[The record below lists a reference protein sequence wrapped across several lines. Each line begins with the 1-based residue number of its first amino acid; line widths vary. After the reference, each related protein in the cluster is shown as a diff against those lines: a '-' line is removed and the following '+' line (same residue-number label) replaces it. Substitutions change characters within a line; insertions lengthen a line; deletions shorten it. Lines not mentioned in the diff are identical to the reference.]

1 MAVEIH
7 RLILIGAIMNKPI
20 IAIFLAGN
28 LATEEEKKLIEK
40 YQSQSHIILN
50 AETYTPQESLVV
62 DAVCGV
68 VPDHLKGKPEPEQ
81 VIEAYKNYLAGL
93 GKNVGGQ
100 APKKNSEK
108 NNGANGEQA
117 PQTPPTNTGF
127 GIPPTPP
134 AH

>member
-1 MAVEIH
+1 
-7 RLILIGAIMNKPI
+7 MNKPI

-28 LATEEEKKLIEK
+28 LATEEEEKLIEK
-40 YQSQSHIILN
+40 YQSQSCIILN

-68 VPDHLKGKPEPEQ
+68 IPDHLKGKPEPDE

-100 APKKNSEK
+100 APAPKNDNK
-108 NNGANGEQA
+108 NNGANGEQDQDKQDQNK
-117 PQTPPTNTGF
+117 QTPPANTGF
-127 GIPPTPP
+127 GTPPTPP
-134 AH
+134 KQ